1 MPAPDER
8 ELIIRAREGGRD
20 AFRLL
25 VERHMK
31 GVYDIAHHFL
41 GDHEDAQDIA
51 QEAFVR
57 AHRSLGSFRGDAE
70 FGTWLYRIVTNLSM
84 NRIRQ
89 KKSRARFEVRAEEG
103 AGEPRGQGRSG
114 YDNPD
119 FDRPDLVGHIEKALH
134 ELPTL
139 QRAVVMLRH
148 LNGLSTREVS
158 SILNC
163 SEGTVKV
170 HLHRGLKKM
179 KRALNYIAAEGV

>member
-8 ELIIRAREGGRD
+8 DLIERAKEGSNG
-20 AFRLL
+20 AFRSL
-25 VERHMK
+25 VERHMR
-31 GVYDIAHHFL
+31 GAYDIAYHFV
-41 GDHEDAQDIA
+41 GNHDDAQDVA

-57 AHRSLGSFRGDAE
+57 AHRGLGSFRGDAG

-89 KKSRARFEVRAEEG
+89 KKSRARFEVPAHDGLHSLAGPDPG
-103 AGEPRGQGRSG
+103 AGAQ
-114 YDNPD
+114 
-119 FDRPDLVGHIEKALH
+119 PDLTGHIEKALH

-158 SILNC
+158 SILDC
-163 SEGTVKV
+163 SEGTVKT

-179 KRALNYIAAEGV
+179 RKMLDFIAQEGV

>member
-8 ELIIRAREGGRD
+8 ELILRAKDGSRD

-31 GVYDIAHHFL
+31 GAYDIAHHFL
-41 GDHEDAQDIA
+41 GDHEDAQDVA

-57 AHRSLGSFRGDAE
+57 VHRSLASFRGDAE

-84 NRIRQ
+84 NRLRQ
-89 KKSRARFEVRAEEG
+89 RKSRARIEVRNEDAG
-103 AGEPRGQGRSG
+103 ANLPGSVRPELE
-114 YDNPD
+114 
-119 FDRPDLVGHIEKALH
+119 RPDLAGHIEKALH

-179 KRALNYIAAEGV
+179 KRMLHFIAAEGV

>member
-8 ELIIRAREGGRD
+8 ELILRAKEGERD
-20 AFRLL
+20 AFRVL

-31 GVYDIAHHFL
+31 GAYDIAHHFL
-41 GDHEDAQDIA
+41 GEHEDAQDVA

-57 AHRSLGSFRGDAE
+57 VHRSLGSFRGDAV

-89 KKSRARFEVRAEEG
+89 KKSRARFEVRTSAEAREVPSPAGSGHEG
-103 AGEPRGQGRSG
+103 S
-114 YDNPD
+114 
-119 FDRPDLVGHIEKALH
+119 DLTGHVERALH

-179 KRALNYIAAEGV
+179 KRMLNFIAAEGA

>member
-1 MPAPDER
+1 
-8 ELIIRAREGGRD
+8 
-20 AFRLL
+20 
-25 VERHMK
+25 MK
-31 GVYDIAHHFL
+31 SAYDIAHHFL
-41 GDHEDAQDIA
+41 GEHEDAQDVA

-57 AHRSLGSFRGDAE
+57 VHRSLGAFRGDAV

-84 NRIRQ
+84 NRLRQ
-89 KKSRARFEVRAEEG
+89 KKSRARFEVRAPEHQPEHQMEQS
-103 AGEPRGQGRSG
+103 AEPSHQGGPDHDRS
-114 YDNPD
+114 
-119 FDRPDLVGHIEKALH
+119 DLPGHVERALH

-179 KRALNYIAAEGV
+179 KQKLHYIAAEGI

>member
-8 ELIIRAREGGRD
+8 ELILRAKEGSRD

-31 GVYDIAHHFL
+31 GAYDIAHHFL
-41 GDHEDAQDIA
+41 GEHEDAQDVA

-57 AHRSLGSFRGDAE
+57 VHRSLASFRGDAV

-84 NRIRQ
+84 NRLRQ
-89 KKSRARFEVRAEEG
+89 KKSRAKFEVRVT
-103 AGEPRGQGRSG
+103 GETNEPAHQGG
-114 YDNPD
+114 PD
-119 FDRPDLVGHIEKALH
+119 HDRPDLTGHIERALH

-163 SEGTVKV
+163 TEGTVKV
-170 HLHRGLKKM
+170 HLHR
-179 KRALNYIAAEGV
+179 

>member
-1 MPAPDER
+1 
-8 ELIIRAREGGRD
+8 
-20 AFRLL
+20 
-25 VERHMK
+25 MK
-31 GVYDIAHHFL
+31 GAYDIAHHFL
-41 GDHEDAQDIA
+41 GEHEDAQDVA

-57 AHRSLGSFRGDAE
+57 VHRSLGAFRGDAV

-84 NRIRQ
+84 NRLRQ
-89 KKSRARFEVRAEEG
+89 KKSRARFEVRAT
-103 AGEPRGQGRSG
+103 AEPAEAAHQGGPDHDRS
-114 YDNPD
+114 
-119 FDRPDLVGHIEKALH
+119 DLPGHVERALH

-158 SILNC
+158 SILKC

-179 KRALNYIAAEGV
+179 KQKLHYIAAEGV

>member
-8 ELIIRAREGGRD
+8 DLIERAKEGSDG
-20 AFRLL
+20 AFRSL
-25 VERHMK
+25 VERHMR
-31 GVYDIAHHFL
+31 GAYDIAYHFV
-41 GDHEDAQDIA
+41 GCHDDAQDVA

-57 AHRSLGSFRGDAE
+57 AHRGLSSFRGDAE

-89 KKSRARFEVRAEEG
+89 KKSRARFEVRSDELPPGLLGTDVSA
-103 AGEPRGQGRSG
+103 AAQ
-114 YDNPD
+114 
-119 FDRPDLVGHIEKALH
+119 PDLTGHIETALH

-148 LNGLSTREVS
+148 LNGLSTREVGA
-158 SILNC
+158 ILNC
-163 SEGTVKV
+163 SEGSVKT

-179 KRALNYIAAEGV
+179 RKLLDFIETENQ

>member
-8 ELIIRAREGGRD
+8 DLILRAKEGQRD

-25 VERHMK
+25 VERHMR
-31 GVYDIAHHFL
+31 GAYDVAHQFL
-41 GDHEDAQDIA
+41 GNHADAQDVA

-57 AHRSLGSFRGDAE
+57 VHRSLASFRGDSE

-84 NRIRQ
+84 NRLRQ
-89 KKSRARFEVRAEEG
+89 RKSRARFEVRADE
-103 AGEPRGQGRSG
+103 AAARIPAPDTRGDARS
-114 YDNPD
+114 
-119 FDRPDLVGHIEKALH
+119 DLTAHVERALH

-148 LNGLSTREVS
+148 LNGLSTRDVS
-158 SILNC
+158 RILNC
-163 SEGTVKV
+163 SEGTVKT

-179 KRALNYIAAEGV
+179 RRMLDFIAQESA

>member
-8 ELIIRAREGGRD
+8 DLILRAKEGSGT

-25 VERHMK
+25 VERHMRDA
-31 GVYDIAHHFL
+31 YDIAFHFL
-41 GDHEDAQDIA
+41 GCHDDAQDVA

-57 AHRSLGSFRGDAE
+57 AHRGLRSFRGEAE

-89 KKSRARFEVRAEEG
+89 KKSRARFEVRTDG
-103 AGEPRGQGRSG
+103 AVRDLPGPDPGDGRQ
-114 YDNPD
+114 PD
-119 FDRPDLVGHIEKALH
+119 VAAHIERALH

-158 SILNC
+158 SILKC
-163 SEGTVKV
+163 SEGTVKT
-170 HLHRGLKKM
+170 HLHRGLKRMRKM
-179 KRALNYIAAEGV
+179 LGFIAQESI

>member
-8 ELIIRAREGGRD
+8 ELILRAKEGSRD

-31 GVYDIAHHFL
+31 GAYDIAHHFL

-57 AHRSLGSFRGDAE
+57 VHRSLGSFRGEAL
-70 FGTWLYRIVTNLSM
+70 FGTWLYRIVTNLAM
-84 NRIRQ
+84 NRLRQ
-89 KKSRARFEVRAEEG
+89 KKSRARFEVRSDEAP
-103 AGEPRGQGRSG
+103 AGDQGRAGPES
-114 YDNPD
+114 
-119 FDRPDLVGHIEKALH
+119 DRPDLAGHVEKALH

-179 KRALNYIAAEGV
+179 KRMLHYIASEGV

>member
-1 MPAPDER
+1 
-8 ELIIRAREGGRD
+8 
-20 AFRLL
+20 
-25 VERHMK
+25 MK
-31 GVYDIAHHFL
+31 GAYDIAHHFL
-41 GDHEDAQDIA
+41 GEHEDAQDVA

-57 AHRSLGSFRGDAE
+57 AHRSLGSFRGDAG

-89 KKSRARFEVRAEEG
+89 RKARGRFEVRAQDA
-103 AGEPRGQGRSG
+103 AGELPGHTR
-114 YDNPD
+114 PD
-119 FDRPDLVGHIEKALH
+119 VDRPDLAGHIERALH

-179 KRALNYIAAEGV
+179 KRMLHFIAAEGV